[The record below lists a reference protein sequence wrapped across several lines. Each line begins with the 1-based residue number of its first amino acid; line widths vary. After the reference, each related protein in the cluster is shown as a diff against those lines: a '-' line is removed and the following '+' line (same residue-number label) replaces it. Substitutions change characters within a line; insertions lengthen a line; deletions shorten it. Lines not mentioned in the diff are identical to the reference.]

1 MNTADPL
8 KVRVAQLAADV
19 AKKAWMHHEMTV
31 SEQKSYDR
39 WKYGSYVGYAVI
51 IATSLSMT
59 QVNSDA
65 QTKLA
70 SFLTGFCPIIVYI
83 AKVLFNKKIDPK
95 FIAHGDLAQDYNQ
108 LINSMHTAL
117 AGTITQDELREFQ
130 TTVAK
135 LSAES
140 NKYPI
145 HSEIMNGWQKYA
157 HTKGITDETAVDRIV
172 KLVVGPQSS
181 NSSEH
186 VAIEMQ
192 QVTEPAVVQQ
202 PSVNSAMLP
211 QPAEPAKPAEFAE
224 LQQPVEEDEKTSGRE
239 SLTSTLRS
247 LRHEKRYDPEKL
259 NHLIARLHDM
269 THNES

>member
-1 MNTADPL
+1 MNMADPL
-8 KVRVAQLAADV
+8 KVRVTQLAADV

-31 SEQKSYDR
+31 FEQKSYDR

-59 QVNSDA
+59 QVNSDT

-70 SFLTGFCPIIVYI
+70 AFLTSFCPIIVYI

-172 KLVVGPQSS
+172 KLVAGPHSS
-181 NSSEH
+181 NSAEH
-186 VAIEMQ
+186 VAIDMP
-192 QVTEPAVVQQ
+192 EPAALRQT
-202 PSVNSAMLP
+202 SVDSDMLP
-211 QPAEPAKPAEFAE
+211 QPAEPTEPAV
-224 LQQPVEEDEKTSGRE
+224 LQQPVGPTEEDEKTSGRE